1 MTKEGITPEGA
12 RNEEVPEMRR
22 SKGLNALLASLA
34 TFVLCLGMGL
44 LGAVPARAHEAVDV
58 SRTGS
63 ITVFMVYEGEPVGGG
78 SLTLYR
84 VGEVA
89 ESDGNFSYA
98 LSDGFAGAGLAL
110 DDIEVAGLA
119 QDFAAY
125 AQANGIEG
133 AAYAVGDDGVMSAAG
148 LELGLY
154 LVTQERTADGF
165 EEVSPFLVSVP
176 AHDAEADAYVY
187 DVDATPKMEPLS
199 ASPEPEPEP
208 EPEPTPEPGTEPGLD
223 LPETGEDFGPM
234 IAVFGA
240 GLVACAIGLGL
251 RARKRD
257 AE

>member
-89 ESDGNFSYA
+89 ESDGKQVECSLYVMIHILILSIFPYSLSSPAVA
-98 LSDGFAGAGLAL
+98 LC
-110 DDIEVAGLA
+110 
-119 QDFAAY
+119 
-125 AQANGIEG
+125 
-133 AAYAVGDDGVMSAAG
+133 
-148 LELGLY
+148 
-154 LVTQERTADGF
+154 
-165 EEVSPFLVSVP
+165 
-176 AHDAEADAYVY
+176 
-187 DVDATPKMEPLS
+187 
-199 ASPEPEPEP
+199 
-208 EPEPTPEPGTEPGLD
+208 
-223 LPETGEDFGPM
+223 LP
-234 IAVFGA
+234 
-240 GLVACAIGLGL
+240 CAF
-251 RARKRD
+251 
-257 AE
+257 